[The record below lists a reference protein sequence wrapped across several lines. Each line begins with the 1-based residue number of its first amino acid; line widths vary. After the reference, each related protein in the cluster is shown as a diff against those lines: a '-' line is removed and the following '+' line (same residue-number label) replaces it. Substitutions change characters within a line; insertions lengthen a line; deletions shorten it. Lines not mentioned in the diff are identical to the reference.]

1 MPDEEFL
8 SSFRKRYALLQQKLA
23 EAQRAQSKTE
33 EEEDDSAPPSQAERL
48 ARARR
53 NRLKMPELKDLRQQL
68 TSKAVEHGHLP
79 ASMGASGE
87 WSKFLPKADDAAEVK
102 VASAAEAA
110 GLPTVAAAQLAQM
123 AAKREQQRQQHM
135 EQLSQLNE
143 QAEQMKNALH
153 GTRAPGQAEDWS
165 GMPAGLERHVGRLR
179 QLQEQQGQV
188 SADLQNLKGNKGND
202 RTQAPKGSPEMKGK
216 GQRKGK
222 AYGKWGPGKGYG
234 NYQGGDYQGGDDQGE
249 NYSSQGP
256 DYGGQEPDWNWGGWY
271 PNQYQQWMG
280 PPGPPGPPGPRG
292 GPRYGR
298 RGMQPRGMGQP
309 MSPVQSQGLQGMY
322 RSPAEMQAING
333 MNAVLQRVRGKTEV
347 PTVRATQEVQPQ
359 TKAGAWG
366 AAANEDAPAE
376 APAAGSGTG
385 DVSTAAGAAQPIAEE
400 RRQSAASS
408 ADGKE
413 KKEKKEKKDKDKDPS
428 RKESKEKKKD
438 PKEDEDPV
446 GKTGSRAQKSWF
458 GK

>member
-87 WSKFLPKADDAAEVK
+87 WSRFLPKADDAAEVK

-123 AAKREQQRQQHM
+123 AARREQQRQQHM

-188 SADLQNLKGNKGND
+188 AADLQNLKGNKGND

-234 NYQGGDYQGGDDQGE
+234 NYQGDYQGDDQGE

-256 DYGGQEPDWNWGGWY
+256 DFGGQEPDWNWGGWY
-271 PNQYQQWMG
+271 PNQYQQWM
-280 PPGPPGPPGPRG
+280 GPPGPPGPRG

-376 APAAGSGTG
+376 APAGSGTG
-385 DVSTAAGAAQPIAEE
+385 DVSTAAGAAQPIGEE

-408 ADGKE
+408 ADEKE

>member
-23 EAQRAQSKTE
+23 EAQTKT

-53 NRLKMPELKDLRQQL
+53 NRLKIPELKDLRQQL

-79 ASMGASGE
+79 ASMGASEE
-87 WSKFLPKADDAAEVK
+87 WAKFLPKAEDAAEVK
-102 VASAAEAA
+102 VAGAAEAA

-143 QAEQMKNALH
+143 QAEQMKSALH

-188 SADLQNLKGNKGND
+188 AADLQNLKGNKGNKGND
-202 RTQAPKGSPEMKGK
+202 GSQAKGSEMKGK

-222 AYGKWGPGKGYG
+222 AGKWGPGKGYDG
-234 NYQGGDYQGGDDQGE
+234 YGDQGGDYGAE
-249 NYSSQGP
+249 NYNQG
-256 DYGGQEPDWNWGGWY
+256 DFGQEPDWNWAWY
-271 PNQYQQWMG
+271 QYQQWMG
-280 PPGPPGPPGPRG
+280 QMCPPGPPGPRGG

-309 MSPVQSQGLQGMY
+309 MSPVQSQGIQGMY

-333 MNAVLQRVRGKTEV
+333 MNAVLQRVRGKAEV
-347 PTVRATQEVQPQ
+347 PTVRTTQQEVQPQ

-366 AAANEDAPAE
+366 AAANEEAPAE
-376 APAAGSGTG
+376 APAGSGTG
-385 DVSTAAGAAQPIAEE
+385 DVSMEAGAAQPAQPAQPAEE

-408 ADGKE
+408 AADGKE
-413 KKEKKEKKDKDKDPS
+413 KEKKEKKDKDKDPS
-428 RKESKEKKKD
+428 RKESKEKKKSR
-438 PKEDEDPV
+438 KEDEDAV

>member
-188 SADLQNLKGNKGND
+188 AADLQNLKGNKGND

-234 NYQGGDYQGGDDQGE
+234 NYQGDYQGDDQGE

-376 APAAGSGTG
+376 APAGSGTG